1 LLKGFDWLG
10 GKSGELGPVRRDP
23 RHMGEQLV
31 MEDLE
36 GFWRKETGA
45 GTGTED
51 GIEDYR
57 RDDGDL

>member
-1 LLKGFDWLG
+1 
-10 GKSGELGPVRRDP
+10 
-23 RHMGEQLV
+23 MGEQLV